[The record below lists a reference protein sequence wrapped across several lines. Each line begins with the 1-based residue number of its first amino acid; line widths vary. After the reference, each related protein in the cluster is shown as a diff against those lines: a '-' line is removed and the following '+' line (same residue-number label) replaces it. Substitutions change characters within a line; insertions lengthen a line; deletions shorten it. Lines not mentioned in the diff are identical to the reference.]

1 MHPLHDYIALQL
13 ADHLKRRSVVV
24 WYDARGEFEP
34 FVAELRGS
42 SAAGAAPV
50 EVAVG
55 EVRASLVQYAGS
67 MFEVRAAV
75 EPLVAGERPDPLLVY
90 VPGISPDPKGSVL
103 LELEKAGDRYEPQ
116 LKRLAHNVLRQQYTE
131 GVIDALLASE
141 AVTYHDLAR
150 AAEPGGGGEAPSI
163 LKGLFHDVSG
173 RDELLAAWLASDGR
187 DEAIATKGGTEE
199 LAKLIQSRI
208 GLAVDPT
215 DPLGKLRSVTAR
227 YVLVGE
233 FRDDL
238 KAQPPAAIAAVPGPR
253 TKSEVEGVR
262 ALAQRL
268 RLAHPAA
275 YVALADGL
283 ERELGLATAPI
294 PAAALGSTDTFRFEE
309 RVVRGYVE
317 DLIAEGRYDEA
328 DALISERE
336 RSFWLDREVGRRA
349 LWQACRLMVQL
360 GRLADEV
367 MSAIGPMHGDADAW
381 IARYTERPGGWYRL
395 DQAQRRLETLIAN
408 LDEDLAERPLG
419 LVRRAYEDASRRMAE
434 RFVDRLAK
442 GGWST
447 PTTTHQTKVF
457 ADVVAAQ
464 PKPVAYFLVDAMRY
478 EMGVELVERLP
489 VAAETSIRPAV
500 AALPSITPIGMA
512 ALMPGASA
520 SFDVVDANGKLGA
533 RIDGV
538 FLPDLTA
545 RRKFAE
551 ARVPGLVD
559 LTLAEILGTSPTKLE
574 ARLKGAQVIVVRSQE
589 IDAAGEGGFYHA
601 RRTMDTVIDDL
612 ARAIR
617 KLAAAGVAHAVVSAD
632 HGHLFAHGD
641 RDEAHRADAPGGA
654 TVDLHR
660 RCWIGRGG
668 MTPPGCIRVAA
679 TTLGYD
685 SDLDLVFPPGTAVFK
700 AGGDLGYHH
709 GGPTLQELVVPVVTV
724 RLASQAEAQA
734 AKAEPARV
742 TGVPAEITN
751 RIFSAV
757 VQLGGANL
765 ALFSA
770 PTVVEPVLVTAGRV
784 VGKAAMAIG
793 AELDTGRGT
802 LTLKPGTPVTIG
814 FMLTDDTVGS
824 VRLVI
829 LDPATDAEL
838 YRSPHDIPV
847 SLGVA

>member
-1 MHPLHDYIALQL
+1 MHPLHDYIGRQVAERIK
-13 ADHLKRRSVVV
+13 ARSVVV
-24 WYDARGEFEP
+24 WYDPRAEFAP

-42 SAAGAAPV
+42 SVAAVAPV
-50 EVAVG
+50 DVAIG
-55 EVRASLVQYAGS
+55 DIRASLVQYAGS

-75 EPLVAGERPDPLLVY
+75 EPLVAGERPEPLLVY
-90 VPGISPDPKGSVL
+90 VPGVSPDRTGSVL
-103 LELEKAGDRYEPQ
+103 LELEKAGERYETQ
-116 LKRLAHNVLRQQYTE
+116 LKWLARNLLRQQYTE
-131 GVIDALLASE
+131 GVIDELLAPE
-141 AVTYHDLAR
+141 VITYEDLAR
-150 AAEPGGGGEAPSI
+150 AAEPSGRGEGPSI
-163 LKGLFHDVSG
+163 LKGVFHDVSG
-173 RDELLAAWLASDGR
+173 RDELLAAWLADDESD
-187 DEAIATKGGTEE
+187 DAIMAKGGTGE
-199 LAKLIQSRI
+199 LAKLIQSRV
-208 GLAVDPT
+208 GLALDPT
-215 DPLGKLRSVTAR
+215 DLLGKLRRITAR

-233 FRDDL
+233 FRDDF
-238 KAQPPAAIAAVPGPR
+238 KAEPPAAIAGVPGPR
-253 TKSEVEGVR
+253 TKPEFEGVR
-262 ALAQRL
+262 VLAQRL
-268 RLAHPAA
+268 RLSHPDA
-275 YVALADGL
+275 YVALADAL
-283 ERELGLATAPI
+283 EQELGLAAAPI

-309 RVVRGYVE
+309 RVVRGHVE
-317 DLIAEGRYDEA
+317 ELIAAGRYDEA
-328 DALISERE
+328 EALIAERK
-336 RSFWLDREVGRRA
+336 RSFWLDLDVGRRA
-349 LWQACRLMVQL
+349 QWEACRLMVQL
-360 GRLADEV
+360 GRAAAEV
-367 MSAIGPMHGDADAW
+367 TTEIPPMHGDADAW
-381 IARYTERPGGWYRL
+381 IAKYSERADGWYHL
-395 DQAQRRLETLIAN
+395 DQAQRRLETLVAN
-408 LDEDLAERPLG
+408 LDEDPAERPLG
-419 LVRRAYEDASRRMAE
+419 LVRRAYEDASRRMAD
-434 RFVDRLAK
+434 RFVERLVK

-447 PTTTHQTKVF
+447 PATTLQTRVYS
-457 ADVVAAQ
+457 DVVGMQ

-489 VAAETSIRPAV
+489 AAAETSIRPAV

-551 ARVPGLVD
+551 ALVAGLVD
-559 LTLAEILGTSPTKLE
+559 LTLAEVLGTSPMKLE
-574 ARLKGAQVIVVRSQE
+574 TRLKGAQVVIVRSQE
-589 IDAAGEGGFYHA
+589 IDAAGEGGFFQA

-612 ARAIR
+612 ARAIK

-641 RDEAHRADAPGGA
+641 RDEAHRANPPGGA

-679 TTLGYD
+679 ATLGYD
-685 SDLDLVFPPGTAVFK
+685 SDLDLIFPPGTAVFK

-724 RLASQAEAQA
+724 RLASQTPTT
-734 AKAEPARV
+734 KTEPATV

-765 ALFSA
+765 ALFSS
-770 PTVVEPVLVTAGRV
+770 PTIVQPVLVTAGRV

-793 AELDTGRGT
+793 ADLDTGRGT
-802 LTLKPGTPVTIG
+802 VTLKPGTPVTIG
-814 FMLTDDTVGS
+814 FMLTDDTVAS